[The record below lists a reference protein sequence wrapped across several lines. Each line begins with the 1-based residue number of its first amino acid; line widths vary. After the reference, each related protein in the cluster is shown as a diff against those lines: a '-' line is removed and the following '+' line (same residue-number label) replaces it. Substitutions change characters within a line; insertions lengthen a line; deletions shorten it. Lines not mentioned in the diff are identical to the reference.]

1 MNYIG
6 LNKYDTA
13 NGPGIRVSLHVSGC
27 TLRCKG
33 CFYPESWNFKAGKE
47 FTDETLKQ
55 LCSYLDKDYIQ
66 GLSILGGEPL
76 EPENEP
82 TVTALCKTVNHFY
95 PNKTIWLWTGKT
107 YDIIKDLPIM
117 EYIDTVVAGPYE
129 EDLHVDHCY
138 YGSSNQQIIHLTGNN
153 ILVAGNKND
162 SKKE

>member
-33 CFYPESWNFKAGKE
+33 CFNPESWNFKAGKE
-47 FTDETLKQ
+47 FTEETLKQ

-82 TVTALCKTVNHFY
+82 TVTALCSTVKHFY

-117 EYIDTVVAGPYE
+117 EYLDTVVTGPYE
-129 EDLHVDHCY
+129 QDLHIDHCY
-138 YGSSNQQIIHLTGNN
+138 YGSSNQQIIHLTGN
-153 ILVAGNKND
+153 KNGT
-162 SKKE
+162 KKEY

>member
-13 NGPGIRVSLHVSGC
+13 NGPGIRVSLFVSGC

-33 CFYPESWNFKAGKE
+33 CFNPESWNFKAGKE

-76 EPENEP
+76 ELENEP
-82 TVTALCKTVNHFY
+82 TVIALCRTVKHFY

-107 YDIIKDLPIM
+107 YDIIKDLPVM

-129 EDLHVDHCY
+129 QDLHIDHCY
-138 YGSSNQQIIHLTGNN
+138 YGSSNQQIIHLTGN
-153 ILVAGNKND
+153 KDD

>member
-6 LNKYDTA
+6 LNKYDTTD
-13 NGPGIRVSLHVSGC
+13 GPGSRVSLFVSGC
-27 TLRCKG
+27 TVRCKG
-33 CFYPESWNFKAGKE
+33 CFNPESWNFKAGKE

-82 TVTALCKTVNHFY
+82 TVAALCKTVKHFY

-107 YDIIKDLPIM
+107 YDIVKDLPVM

-129 EDLHVDHCY
+129 QDLHIDHCY
-138 YGSSNQQIIHLTGNN
+138 YGSSNQQIIHLTGN
-153 ILVAGNKND
+153 KDD

>member
-13 NGPGIRVSLHVSGC
+13 NGPGIRVSLFVSGC

-33 CFYPESWNFKAGKE
+33 CFNPESWNFKAGKE
-47 FTDETLKQ
+47 FTDDTLKQ

-82 TVTALCKTVNHFY
+82 TVIALCKTVKRFY

-107 YDIIKDLPIM
+107 YDIIKELPIM

-129 EDLHVDHCY
+129 QDLHIDHCY
-138 YGSSNQQIIHLTGNN
+138 YGSSNQQIIHLTGN
-153 ILVAGNKND
+153 KDD

>member
-13 NGPGIRVSLHVSGC
+13 NGPGIRVSLFVSGC

-33 CFYPESWNFKAGKE
+33 CFNPESWNFKAGKE

-76 EPENEP
+76 EPENES
-82 TVTALCKTVNHFY
+82 TVAALCKTVKHFY

-107 YDIIKDLPIM
+107 YDIIKDLPVM

-129 EDLHVDHCY
+129 QDLHIDHCY
-138 YGSSNQQIIHLTGNN
+138 YGSSNQQIIHLTGN
-153 ILVAGNKND
+153 KDD

>member
-13 NGPGIRVSLHVSGC
+13 NGPGIRVSLFVSGC

-33 CFYPESWNFKAGKE
+33 CFNPESWNFKAGKE

-76 EPENEP
+76 EPKNEP
-82 TVTALCKTVNHFY
+82 TVIALCKTVKHFY

-117 EYIDTVVAGPYE
+117 EYIDTVVTGPYE
-129 EDLHVDHCY
+129 QDLHVDHCY
-138 YGSSNQQIIHLTGNN
+138 YGSSNQQIIHLTGN
-153 ILVAGNKND
+153 KND

>member
-13 NGPGIRVSLHVSGC
+13 NGPGIRVSLFVSGC

-33 CFYPESWNFKAGKE
+33 CFNPESWNFKAGKE

-82 TVTALCKTVNHFY
+82 TVAALCKTIKHFY

-107 YDIIKDLPIM
+107 YDIIKDLPVM

-129 EDLHVDHCY
+129 QDLHIDHCY
-138 YGSSNQQIIHLTGNN
+138 YGSSNQQIIHLTGN
-153 ILVAGNKND
+153 KDD

>member
-13 NGPGIRVSLHVSGC
+13 NGPGIRVSLFVSGC

-33 CFYPESWNFKAGKE
+33 CFNPESWNFKAGKE

-82 TVTALCKTVNHFY
+82 TVAALCKTVKHFY

-129 EDLHVDHCY
+129 QDLHIDHCY
-138 YGSSNQQIIHLTGNN
+138 YGSSNQQIIHLTGN
-153 ILVAGNKND
+153 KND

>member
-13 NGPGIRVSLHVSGC
+13 NGPGIRVSLFVSGC

-33 CFYPESWNFKAGKE
+33 CFNPESWNFKAGKE

-82 TVTALCKTVNHFY
+82 TVIALCKTVKHFY
-95 PNKTIWLWTGKT
+95 PNKTIWLCTGKT
-107 YDIIKDLPIM
+107 YDIIKDLPVM

-129 EDLHVDHCY
+129 QDLHIDHCY
-138 YGSSNQQIIHLTGNN
+138 YGSSNQQIIHLTGN
-153 ILVAGNKND
+153 KDD

>member
-13 NGPGIRVSLHVSGC
+13 NGPGIRVSLFVSGC
-27 TLRCKG
+27 TLKCKG
-33 CFYPESWNFKAGKE
+33 CFNPESWNFKAGKE

-76 EPENEP
+76 EPKNEP
-82 TVTALCKTVNHFY
+82 TVIALCKTVKHFY
-95 PNKTIWLWTGKT
+95 PNKTIWLWTGKN
-107 YDIIKDLPIM
+107 YDIIKELPIM

-129 EDLHVDHCY
+129 QDLHIDHCY
-138 YGSSNQQIIHLTGNN
+138 YGSSNQQIIHLTGN
-153 ILVAGNKND
+153 KND

>member
-6 LNKYDTA
+6 LNKYDTD
-13 NGPGIRVSLHVSGC
+13 NGPGSRGSLFVSGC

-33 CFYPESWNFKAGKE
+33 CFNPESWNFKAGKE

-82 TVTALCKTVNHFY
+82 TVTALCKTVKHLY
-95 PNKTIWLWTGKT
+95 PNTTIWLWTGKT

-117 EYIDTVVAGPYE
+117 DYIDTVVAGPYA
-129 EDLHVDHCY
+129 ED
-138 YGSSNQQIIHLTGNN
+138 
-153 ILVAGNKND
+153 
-162 SKKE
+162 

>member
-13 NGPGIRVSLHVSGC
+13 NGPGSRVSLFVSGC
-27 TLRCKG
+27 TVRCKG
-33 CFYPESWNFKAGKE
+33 CFNPESWNFKAGKE

-82 TVTALCKTVNHFY
+82 TVAALCKTVKHFY

-107 YDIIKDLPIM
+107 YDIVKDLPVM

-129 EDLHVDHCY
+129 QDLHIDHCY
-138 YGSSNQQIIHLTGNN
+138 YGSSNQQIIHLTGN
-153 ILVAGNKND
+153 KDD

>member
-13 NGPGIRVSLHVSGC
+13 NGPGIRVSLFVSGC

-33 CFYPESWNFKAGKE
+33 CFNPESWNFKAGKE

-82 TVTALCKTVNHFY
+82 TVAALCKTVKHFY

-107 YDIIKDLPIM
+107 YDIIKDLPVM
-117 EYIDTVVAGPYE
+117 EHIDTVVAGSYE
-129 EDLHVDHCY
+129 QDLHIDHCY
-138 YGSSNQQIIHLTGNN
+138 YGSSNQQIIHLTGN
-153 ILVAGNKND
+153 KDD

>member
-13 NGPGIRVSLHVSGC
+13 NGPGIRVSLFVSGC

-33 CFYPESWNFKAGKE
+33 CFNPESWNFKAGKE

-76 EPENEP
+76 EPKNEP
-82 TVTALCKTVNHFY
+82 TVAALCKTVKHFY

-107 YDIIKDLPIM
+107 YDIIKDLPVM

-129 EDLHVDHCY
+129 QDLHIDHCY
-138 YGSSNQQIIHLTGNN
+138 YGSSNQQIIHLTGN
-153 ILVAGNKND
+153 KDD

>member
-13 NGPGIRVSLHVSGC
+13 NGPGIRVSLFVSGC

-33 CFYPESWNFKAGKE
+33 CFNPESWNFKAGKE

-82 TVTALCKTVNHFY
+82 TVAALCKTVKHFY

-107 YDIIKDLPIM
+107 YDIIKDLPVM

-129 EDLHVDHCY
+129 QDLHIDHCY
-138 YGSSNQQIIHLTGNN
+138 YGSSNQQIIHLTGN
-153 ILVAGNKND
+153 KDD

>member
-13 NGPGIRVSLHVSGC
+13 NGPGIRVSLFVSGC

-33 CFYPESWNFKAGKE
+33 CFNPESWNFKAGKE

-82 TVTALCKTVNHFY
+82 TVAALCKTVKHFQ

-107 YDIIKDLPIM
+107 YDIIKDLPVM
-117 EYIDTVVAGPYE
+117 EYVDTIVAGPYE
-129 EDLHVDHCY
+129 EDLHIEHCY
-138 YGSSNQQIIHLTGNN
+138 YGSSNQQIIHLTGN
-153 ILVAGNKND
+153 KDD

>member
-13 NGPGIRVSLHVSGC
+13 NGPGIRVSLFVSGC

-33 CFYPESWNFKAGKE
+33 CFNPESWNFKAGKE

-82 TVTALCKTVNHFY
+82 TVAALCKTVKHFY

-129 EDLHVDHCY
+129 QDLHIDHCY
-138 YGSSNQQIIHLTGNN
+138 YGSSNQQIIHLTGN
-153 ILVAGNKND
+153 KDD

>member
-13 NGPGIRVSLHVSGC
+13 NGPGIRVSLFVSGC

-33 CFYPESWNFKAGKE
+33 CFNPESWNFKAGKE

-55 LCSYLDKDYIQ
+55 LCSFLDKDYIQ

-82 TVTALCKTVNHFY
+82 TVAALCKTVKHFY

-129 EDLHVDHCY
+129 QDLHIDHCY
-138 YGSSNQQIIHLTGNN
+138 YGSSNQQIIHLTGN
-153 ILVAGNKND
+153 KND